1 MKKRWIGMLLA
12 MLLALGL
19 CLSAGAETAGDVQW
33 QGLTFAADAEAIDLG
48 EIRVT
53 DFAAFADM
61 LAQLPK
67 LKKVDMFATPVTKA
81 EIETLAA
88 RFPEMDWGWTM
99 VIRCTDGN
107 HEIRTD
113 QTAFSTLHNNKSPH
127 HKSED
132 FSILRYC
139 RHLFALDVGHNSV
152 TSLDFLEDLPEL
164 RVLIVAC
171 NEVTDISPLAG
182 LKHLE
187 YAEIFKNKITDI
199 TPVTG
204 LTSLLDLNVCFNR
217 IQDISPLKGM
227 TWLKRLWMF
236 SAQVYN
242 QGYSAEV
249 TNEFKKALPDTEVD
263 TTHYST
269 TGTWRY
275 LGNEEHKHPH
285 YAAIVASFGDTHLR
299 PKKAY
304 VPFEDSHPFTAE
316 EQAAIDAAQAA
327 FGALK

>member
-1 MKKRWIGMLLA
+1 MKKILTTVILA
-12 MLLALGL
+12 AILAAAL
-19 CLSAGAETAGDVQW
+19 CVSAGAETAGDVQW
-33 QGLTFAADAEAIDLG
+33 QGLTFAADAEEIDLG
-48 EIRVT
+48 ETRVT

-61 LAQLPK
+61 LEKLPK
-67 LKKVDMFATPVTKA
+67 LKKVDMFETQVTRQ
-81 EIETLAA
+81 EIDMLGA

-99 VIRCTDGN
+99 VIRCSDGN
-107 HEIRTD
+107 HQIRTD

-127 HKSED
+127 HRSED
-132 FSILRYC
+132 FAILKYC
-139 RHLFALDVGHNSV
+139 RHLFALDIGHNSV

-164 RVLIVAC
+164 RVLIIAC
-171 NEVTDISPLAG
+171 NEVTDISPLAK
-182 LKHLE
+182 LTHLE

-199 TPVTG
+199 TPVAG
-204 LTSLLDLNVCFNR
+204 LTSLLDLNICFNHIR
-217 IQDISPLKGM
+217 DLTPVQNM

-242 QGYSAEV
+242 QGYSEEV
-249 TNEFKKALPDTEVD
+249 TRAFKAALPDTQVD

-275 LGNEEHKHPH
+275 LGNEKNKHPH

-304 VPFEDSHPFTAE
+304 VPFEDSHPFTTE
-316 EQAAIDAAQAA
+316 EQAVIDAAQAQ
-327 FGALK
+327 FGD

>member
-1 MKKRWIGMLLA
+1 MKRMIRTALVLLA
-12 MLLALGL
+12 AVL
-19 CLSAGAETAGDVQW
+19 CLAACHACAETAESVQW
-33 QGLTFAADAEAIDLG
+33 EGLIFPADAEAIDLG
-48 EIRVT
+48 ETQVR
-53 DFAAFADM
+53 DFNAFADM
-61 LAQLPK
+61 LAKLPK
-67 LKKVDMFATPVTKA
+67 LKKVDMFATQVTKN
-81 EIETLAA
+81 EIELLAA

-99 VIRCTDGN
+99 VIRCSDGN
-107 HEIRTD
+107 HQIRTD
-113 QTAFSTLHNNKSPH
+113 QTSFSTLHNNKSPH

-132 FSILRYC
+132 FTILKYC

-171 NEVTDISPLAG
+171 NEVTDITPVAK
-182 LKHLE
+182 LKNLE
-187 YAEIFKNKITDI
+187 YAELFKNKITDI

-204 LTSLLDLNVCFNR
+204 LTSLLDLNICFNK
-217 IQDISPLKGM
+217 IQDITPVLSM

-236 SAQVYN
+236 AAQVYN
-242 QGYSAEV
+242 QGYSAE
-249 TNEFKKALPDTEVD
+249 TTRAIRQALPATEVD

-275 LGNEEHKHPH
+275 LDSKETRKHPH

-304 VPFEDSHPFTAE
+304 YPFEDSHPFTAE
-316 EQAAIDAAQAA
+316 ELAAITAAQAA
-327 FGALK
+327 FGE